1 MRSDKQI
8 EASRRNGTLS
18 HGPIT
23 LEGKSITSRN
33 AITHGLQ
40 ARDILLRHESP
51 QQFEQLLNSN
61 LARFAPQDDTE
72 MRIERTGPGSAA
84 PNQTA
89 TSAPAAL
96 REVRRARV
104 RQIGEYSVAEWRLRR
119 AWTLI
124 AALIDNRMDSM
135 AADVD
140 QAYEQLDHATRAAL
154 AHDHST
160 KTTMSLRELENH
172 VSRYSRATD
181 RAIRRLQDLRKLA
194 PPAAAL
200 QFPENEPKEA

>member
-8 EASRRNGTLS
+8 EASRHNGARS
-18 HGPIT
+18 QGPLT
-23 LEGKSITSRN
+23 PEGKSVTSRN
-33 AITHGLQ
+33 AITHGLN

-72 MRIERTGPGSAA
+72 MRIVE
-84 PNQTA
+84 
-89 TSAPAAL
+89 
-96 REVRRARV
+96 
-104 RQIGEYSVAEWRLRR
+104 EYSVAEWRLRR

-135 AADVD
+135 AADLD
-140 QAYEQLDHATRAAL
+140 QTYEQLDHATRAAL

-181 RAIRRLQDLRKLA
+181 RAIRCLQHLRKLA
-194 PPAAAL
+194 PPAAPL
-200 QFPENEPKEA
+200 QFPTNEPKEL

>member
-8 EASRRNGTLS
+8 EASRRNGALS
-18 HGPIT
+18 RGPLT
-23 LEGKSITSRN
+23 SEGKAITSRN
-33 AITHGLQ
+33 AITHGLK

-72 MRIERTGPGSAA
+72 MRIVE
-84 PNQTA
+84 
-89 TSAPAAL
+89 
-96 REVRRARV
+96 
-104 RQIGEYSVAEWRLRR
+104 EYSVAEWRLRR

-135 AADVD
+135 AADLD
-140 QAYEQLDHATRAAL
+140 QTYEQLDHATRAAL

-181 RAIRRLQDLRKLA
+181 RAIRRLQHLRKLA
-194 PPAAAL
+194 PPAAPL
-200 QFPENEPKEA
+200 QFPENEPKEL

>member
-8 EASRRNGTLS
+8 EASRRNGALS
-18 HGPIT
+18 RGPLT
-23 LEGKSITSRN
+23 SEGKAITSRN
-33 AITHGLQ
+33 AITHGLK
-40 ARDILLRHESP
+40 ARDVLLRHESP
-51 QQFEQLLNSN
+51 KQFEQLLNSN

-72 MRIERTGPGSAA
+72 MRSVEES
-84 PNQTA
+84 
-89 TSAPAAL
+89 
-96 REVRRARV
+96 
-104 RQIGEYSVAEWRLRR
+104 SVAEWRLRR

-135 AADVD
+135 AADLEES
-140 QAYEQLDHATRAAL
+140 YEQLDHATRAAL

-181 RAIRRLQDLRKLA
+181 RAIRRLQHLRKLA
-194 PPAAAL
+194 PPAAPL
-200 QFPENEPKEA
+200 QFPTNEPKEL

>member
-8 EASRRNGTLS
+8 EASRRNGALS
-18 HGPIT
+18 RGPLT
-23 LEGKSITSRN
+23 PEGKAVTSRN
-33 AITHGLQ
+33 AMTHGLK
-40 ARDILLRHESP
+40 ARDVLLRHESP

-61 LARFAPQDDTE
+61 LARFAPQDETE
-72 MRIERTGPGSAA
+72 MRIVE
-84 PNQTA
+84 
-89 TSAPAAL
+89 
-96 REVRRARV
+96 
-104 RQIGEYSVAEWRLRR
+104 EYSVAEWRLRR

-181 RAIRRLQDLRKLA
+181 RAIRRLQHLRKLA

-200 QFPENEPKEA
+200 QFPTNEPKEL